1 MKVALGLVIAGGV
14 VVGLVWPQAEP
25 ASEAVAAA
33 PATSTAPAVTP
44 TADAEAATAGAW
56 GGETRLTPGPGGHFH
71 TQALVNGRPVEFIVD
86 TGASTVALTM
96 ADARRI
102 GVRFD
107 PTDFEV
113 VGTGASGPVRGQEVM
128 IDRVSVDGKEVQT
141 IKGVV
146 LEGLEQSLLGQAY
159 LSRITE
165 VRMSG
170 GEMILR

>member
-1 MKVALGLVIAGGV
+1 VKGPLALVIAGGV
-14 VVGLVWPQAEP
+14 AIGLLWPQAEP
-25 ASEAVAAA
+25 APEAAAA
-33 PATSTAPAVTP
+33 PGAGTAPAVTP
-44 TADAEAATAGAW
+44 APEPVDQASW

-71 TQALVNGRPVEFIVD
+71 TQGLVNGRPVEFIVD

-102 GVRFD
+102 GLRFN
-107 PTDFEV
+107 PSEFEV
-113 VGTGASGPVRGQEVM
+113 VGSGASGPVRGQAVM
-128 IDRVSVDGKEVQT
+128 IDRVSVDGKQVQT
-141 IKGVV
+141 IQGVV
-146 LEGLEQSLLGQAY
+146 LEGLEQSLLGQSY